1 MIVIGNQTRPKLFD
15 LAIKRPD
22 VLYDKVVEIDER
34 VIIEWPELIQEGA
47 EVSADGHK
55 LVKGLSGDVV
65 RIIKPLGELLEHLM
79 TRTCILI
86 HQICSTETAEVRQK
100 LQALYDEGFRSLA
113 IVFMHSFT
121 FRDHEAETARIAA
134 EIGFEHISQSSD
146 LQAMIR
152 IVPRANSA
160 SADAYLTPEIRR
172 YLSQFSKGFVGH
184 LEDET
189 CQVSFMQSDGSLVDH
204 RHFSGLR
211 AILSGPA
218 GGVVGY
224 AQTSYD
230 AEEGT
235 PVVGFDMVRH
245 IIWKAESA
253 ETLTFR
259 TTGRYFHRCFS
270 IRRQARARFRDH
282 HGRCYDS
289 EPAARY
295 LHSCS
300 WRWFHAVLPQRTF
313 RSRTRLSW
321 CSSRSGLLP

>member
-22 VLYDKVVEIDER
+22 VLYEKVVEIDER
-34 VIIEWPELIQEGA
+34 AIVEWSELVEEGA
-47 EVSADGHK
+47 EVSVDGHK
-55 LVKGLSGDVV
+55 LVKGTSGDVV
-65 RIIKPLGELLEHLM
+65 RIITPLDK
-79 TRTCILI
+79 
-86 HQICSTETAEVRQK
+86 AEVRTK

-121 FRDHEAETARIAA
+121 FRDHEIETAKIAE

-146 LQAMIR
+146 HQAMIR

-172 YLSQFSKGFVGH
+172 YLSQFAKGFVGH

-235 PVVGFDMVRH
+235 PVVGFDMVGH
-245 IIWKAESA
+245 
-253 ETLTFR
+253 
-259 TTGRYFHRCFS
+259 S
-270 IRRQARARFRDH
+270 I
-282 HGRCYDS
+282 YV
-289 EPAARY
+289 E
-295 LHSCS
+295 
-300 WRWFHAVLPQRTF
+300 V
-313 RSRTRLSW
+313 
-321 CSSRSGLLP
+321 